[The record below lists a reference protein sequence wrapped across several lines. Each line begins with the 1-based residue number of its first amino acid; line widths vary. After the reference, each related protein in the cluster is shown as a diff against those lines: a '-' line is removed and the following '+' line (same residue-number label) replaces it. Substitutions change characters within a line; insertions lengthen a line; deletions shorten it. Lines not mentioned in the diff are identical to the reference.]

1 MKLSFLF
8 GILASM
14 VILGISAIAIADAAA
29 DAAAIAIAAPA
40 RCRRRCVA
48 PALGV
53 HMDWGRSR
61 ASLGLRG

>member
-29 DAAAIAIAAPA
+29 DAAAIAIAAAA
-40 RCRRRCVA
+40 RCRRRCAA
-48 PALGV
+48 PAAALGV
-53 HMDWGRSR
+53 HMDW
-61 ASLGLRG
+61 ASDSKSQ